1 MQEGN
6 QSGLPNAATHWQLA
20 PQWDASGKEDNI
32 DADLALLLGQDQHN
46 IKYQARDH

>member
-1 MQEGN
+1 MKEDH
-6 QSGLPNAATHWQLA
+6 QSALPNAASHWQLV

-32 DADLALLLGQDQHN
+32 DADLALLLWQDQHN